1 MIKQLKE
8 EGYEVEAVRNR
19 GYRLSSLP
27 DILSREEIVSQVKK
41 ILYFNENRDVLILV
55 DLGSLENITELLDD
69 LPNVNLGII
78 NNVSTAM
85 ALSVGSHILDGMPLA
100 EVLEN
105 AKNASQIR
113 YKILEKARKEDVIL
127 FVSESGS
134 NVAAKVSELFMHS
147 QIGRAH
153 V

>member
-1 MIKQLKE
+1 
-8 EGYEVEAVRNR
+8 
-19 GYRLSSLP
+19 
-27 DILSREEIVSQVKK
+27 
-41 ILYFNENRDVLILV
+41 
-55 DLGSLENITELLDD
+55 
-69 LPNVNLGII
+69 
-78 NNVSTAM
+78 M

-147 QIGRAH
+147 LNHLNTKVNAVSYTHLDVYKRQ
-153 V
+153 